1 MTIQAVTVRIF
12 ERRAEPA
19 LLLAVAL
26 HALLVSVAQPLPGH
40 AWLTGGA
47 YLTGQLVCLI
57 VAAAAWRGAHPAQRR
72 LLSRFTLALGAL
84 WLGDLITLSFELRG
98 QAIPAL
104 SVADALYAGYY
115 LLLFGALLRLTRLRL
130 RSLRTLAMTLD
141 SLIVMTIL
149 GTVAWTFLLS
159 RPVPLHPAGAA
170 YVTLDLALIAVGLL
184 ALRQQRLSVPVALIC
199 AGLAL
204 IVGGDLHYALVG
216 GYASGNRADFLYL
229 WGTALQAL
237 GLWQRREQSVRGVQ
251 WRPPRPV
258 RVWLA
263 AFPYL
268 AGALTCAALLVSSP
282 TPVTLWGAALTF
294 LLVLLR
300 QGTVLQENHLL
311 ARKLRHSAAELE
323 RRGSQLRF
331 QTRHDA
337 LTGLPNR
344 AEFEE
349 QLRRALTGPV
359 AVMFIDLDGF
369 KDVNDTFGHPVG
381 DELLRLVTARLQ
393 THLPARATL
402 ARVGGDEFT
411 LVLPGADEAQ
421 AVHAARRL
429 LGSLSDPLDVAGLTL
444 PVSASIG
451 VSLAPRD
458 GADITTLQR
467 RADTAMYHAKRSGRR
482 QVQVFTPAL
491 DDQRRD
497 RFAVEA
503 ALRRALTGHEFTLH
517 YQPQLRGARLESV
530 EALLRW
536 TSPTLGPVTPGRFIP
551 VAEQCGLIL
560 PLGRWVRE
568 RACEQA
574 AAWHHQGRPLRV
586 AVNVSPLEFAQPDFV
601 PHVHH
606 LLERLDLPAHL
617 LELEVTEGVLVQDLT
632 GTATKLRAL
641 RALGVRISVDDFG
654 VQHASLSALMALP
667 ADVLKLDRSF
677 LSGHDGLGGVHAAG
691 PQVLRAVHTLG
702 RELNLDVLAEGVETP
717 EQHALLRDLGFEYMQ
732 GFLFAPAMPADELDA
747 WRAVRG
753 SVSEPAQPTL
763 LLE

>member
-1 MTIQAVTVRIF
+1 MTVQVLNVRMV
-12 ERRAEPA
+12 ERRAEAA
-19 LLLAVAL
+19 LLLTVLL
-26 HALLVSVAQPLPGH
+26 HALTVTVTPPVSGS

-47 YLTGQLVCLI
+47 YLLGQLACLL
-57 VAAAAWRGAHPAQRR
+57 VAAEAWRGAHHAQRR
-72 LLSRFTLALGAL
+72 LLGRFTLALTAL
-84 WLGDLITLSFELRG
+84 WLGDCVTLSFELRDLN
-98 QAIPAL
+98 IPGL
-104 SVADALYAGYY
+104 SVADALYATYY
-115 LLLFGALLRLTRLRL
+115 LLMGGALLSLTRLRL
-130 RSLRTLAMTLD
+130 NSLRTLSMTLD

-149 GTVAWTFLLS
+149 GTVTWTFLLS
-159 RPVPLHPAGAA
+159 RSVPLHPAGAA

-184 ALRQQRLSVPVALIC
+184 ALRQQRLSVPVALLC
-199 AGLAL
+199 AGLTL
-204 IVGGDLHYALVG
+204 IVSGDLHAALVG

-229 WGTALQAL
+229 WGSALQVL
-237 GLWQRREQSVRGVQ
+237 GLWWRRDQAVRGVQ

-268 AGALTCAALLVSSP
+268 AGGLTCAALLVSRP
-282 TPVTLWGAALTF
+282 APVTLWGAALTF

-300 QGTVLQENHLL
+300 QGTVIQENHLL

-323 RRGSQLRF
+323 RRGSQLRY
-331 QTRHDA
+331 QARHDA

-349 QLRRALTGPV
+349 RLRAAISGPA

-381 DELLRLVTARLQ
+381 DDLLRLVAARLQ

-421 AVHAARRL
+421 ALHTARRL
-429 LGSLSDPLDVAGLTL
+429 LNSLSDPVAVAGLTL
-444 PVSASIG
+444 TVSASIG
-451 VSLAPRD
+451 VSVAPRD
-458 GADITTLQR
+458 GTDVTTLQR
-467 RADTAMYHAKRSGRR
+467 RADTAMYHAKHSGRR
-482 QVQVFTPAL
+482 QVKAFTPAL
-491 DDQRRD
+491 DDQRREH
-497 RFAVEA
+497 FALEA
-503 ALRRALTGHEFTLH
+503 ALRRAVHAQQFTLH
-517 YQPQLRGARLESV
+517 YQPQLRGAALESV
-530 EALLRW
+530 EALVRW
-536 TSPTLGPVTPGRFIP
+536 TDPQLGPVSPGRFIP

-568 RACEQA
+568 QACAQA
-574 AAWHHQGRPLRV
+574 AAWHAQGRPLRV
-586 AVNVSPLEFAQPDFV
+586 AVNVSPLEFTQPDFV
-601 PHVHH
+601 PHVQG
-606 LLERLDLPAHL
+606 LLLGLDLPAHL
-617 LELEVTEGVLVQDLT
+617 LELEVTEGLLVQDLT
-632 GTATKLRAL
+632 GTAAILREL

-677 LSGHDGLGGVHAAG
+677 LSGHDTPGGLPSGT
-691 PQVLRAVHTLG
+691 QVLRAVHTLG

-732 GFLFAPAMPADELDA
+732 GFLFAPAMPAEELDL
-747 WRAVRG
+747 WRDARSG
-753 SVSEPAQPTL
+753 
-763 LLE
+763 

>member
-1 MTIQAVTVRIF
+1 MTIHAANVRIY
-12 ERRAEPA
+12 EKRTETA
-19 LLLAVAL
+19 LLAAVAL
-26 HALLVSVAQPLPGH
+26 HAALVLAAGHLPGR
-40 AWLTGGA
+40 AWITGGA
-47 YLTGQLVCLI
+47 YLLGLLTCVLVTAG
-57 VAAAAWRGAHPAQRR
+57 AARGGHPAQRP
-72 LLSRFTLALGAL
+72 LLRRFTLALGAL
-84 WLGDLITLSFELRG
+84 LLGDAITLSFELRG
-98 QAIPAL
+98 LPIPAL
-104 SVADALYAGYY
+104 GVADTLYGAYY
-115 LLLFGALLRLTRLRL
+115 LLMAWGLLKLTRLRL
-130 RSLRTLAMTLD
+130 RSLRTIAMILD
-141 SLIVMTIL
+141 SLIVMVIL
-149 GTVAWTFLLS
+149 GTLCWTFLLTGN
-159 RPVPLHPAGAA
+159 VPLHAAGAV
-170 YVTLDLALIAVGLL
+170 YMTLDLALIAVGLL

-204 IVGGDLHYALVG
+204 IVGGDLHYAVLG
-216 GYASGNRADFLYL
+216 SYASGDRADFLYL

-268 AGALTCAALLVSSP
+268 AGGLTCAALLLARP

-294 LLVLLR
+294 LLVLIR
-300 QGTVLQENHLL
+300 QSTVLEENRLL

-323 RRGSQLRF
+323 RRGARLRH
-331 QTRHDA
+331 QARHDT

-344 AEFEE
+344 SEFED
-349 QLRRALTGPV
+349 QLRAALSGPA

-393 THLPARATL
+393 AHLPARATL

-411 LVLPGADEAQ
+411 LVLPGADERQ
-421 AVHAARRL
+421 AMHAARQL
-429 LGSLSDPLDVAGLTL
+429 LGSLRDPVPLVGLSL
-444 PVSASIG
+444 QVSASIG

-458 GADITTLQR
+458 GTDVTTLQR
-467 RADTAMYHAKRSGRR
+467 RADTAMYHAKRSGRQ
-482 QVQVFTPAL
+482 QVQLFTPSL
-491 DDQRRD
+491 DEQRRE
-497 RFAVEA
+497 RLILEA
-503 ALRRALTGHEFTLH
+503 ALRRALTGDEFTLH
-517 YQPQLRGARLESV
+517 YQPQLRGPHLESV

-536 TSPTLGPVTPGRFIP
+536 TAPDLGTVTPGRFIP

-574 AAWHHQGRPLRV
+574 AAWHRQGRALRV

-601 PHVHH
+601 PHVQD
-606 LLERLDLPAHL
+606 LLARLDLPAHL

-632 GTATKLRAL
+632 GTAAKLREL
-641 RALGVRISVDDFG
+641 RAAGVRISVDDFG

-677 LSGHDGLGGVHAAG
+677 LTGPGGGARPPPDRRCCAPCTPWAA
-691 PQVLRAVHTLG
+691 
-702 RELNLDVLAEGVETP
+702 N
-717 EQHALLRDLGFEYMQ
+717 
-732 GFLFAPAMPADELDA
+732 
-747 WRAVRG
+747 
-753 SVSEPAQPTL
+753 
-763 LLE
+763 